1 MQTELLPLE
10 PVMISGPDSPWY
22 FRSDGFFKEDTG
34 KYFVKPPTESEE
46 KALFEEIRSPTISI
60 KKYVNVHR
68 LPTDKLDNSILDND
82 FEYFKIDSGMNINVP
97 YGNIKEMRFR
107 MSLFADDKQ
116 SGDAFAID
124 GFPNDTI
131 NHIQLLAGTVQLSM
145 SGLLKFLPILYA
157 NMDNAIQIDIKPWKF
172 NWGYDKLK
180 IRFSGAMTDTLDWY
194 FTEDNVNRSFE
205 CYLTIKKRKF
215 FY

>member
-1 MQTELLPLE
+1 
-10 PVMISGPDSPWY
+10 
-22 FRSDGFFKEDTG
+22 
-34 KYFVKPPTESEE
+34 
-46 KALFEEIRSPTISI
+46 
-60 KKYVNVHR
+60 
-68 LPTDKLDNSILDND
+68 
-82 FEYFKIDSGMNINVP
+82 MNINVP

-157 NMDNAIQIDIKPWKF
+157 AMDNAIQIDIKPWKF

-205 CYLTIKKRKF
+205 CYLTIKERKF

>member
-68 LPTDKLDNSILDND
+68 LPTDKLENSILDND

-107 MSLFADDKQ
+107 MSLFADDNQ

-157 NMDNAIQIDIKPWKF
+157 AMDNAIQIDIKPWKF

-180 IRFSGAMTDTLDWY
+180 IRFSGAKTDTLDWY

>member
-1 MQTELLPLE
+1 
-10 PVMISGPDSPWY
+10 MISGPDSPWY

-34 KYFVKPPTESEE
+34 KYFVKPPPESEE

-157 NMDNAIQIDIKPWKF
+157 AMDNAIQIDIKPWKF

>member
-157 NMDNAIQIDIKPWKF
+157 AMDNAIQIDIKPWKF

-180 IRFSGAMTDTLDWY
+180 IRFSGAKTDTLDWY

>member
-1 MQTELLPLE
+1 
-10 PVMISGPDSPWY
+10 MISGPDSPWY

-131 NHIQLLAGTVQLSM
+131 NHIQLLSGTVQLSM

-157 NMDNAIQIDIKPWKF
+157 AMDNAIQIDIKPWKF